1 MKNMIQEK
9 LPQPERSTDFCH
21 KASRWVYELYSDK
34 GYEVIFA
41 TVHGSYL
48 YGTAHSKSDVDFY
61 VVVKEGKG
69 KQKKYEDSS
78 DVILIDLE
86 HFLTKVKEGTH
97 QSIEALYSP
106 YAIWNDNS
114 YFTPMVKRLYPSCTS
129 FMKKCLSASTSLMER
144 VESGGEKDVTKMS
157 RHAKRLEESAVSML
171 EGRYSPVYQKFQ

>member
-1 MKNMIQEK
+1 MKNMIREK

-21 KASRWVYELYSDK
+21 KVSRWVYELYSDK

-61 VVVKEGKG
+61 VVVKEGNG
-69 KQKKYEDSS
+69 KQKKYEDNS

-86 HFLTKVKEGTH
+86 HFLEKVKEGTH

-106 YAIWNDNS
+106 YAVWNDNS
-114 YFTPMVKRLYPSCTS
+114 YYTPMVKRLYPSCTS
-129 FMKKCLSASTSLMER
+129 FMKKCLSASTSLIER
-144 VESGGEKDVTKMS
+144 IESGGEKDIIKMS
-157 RHAKRLEESAVSML
+157 RHAKRLEESAISML
-171 EGRYSPVYQKFQ
+171 EGEYSPVYQKFQ